1 MYQEFNQH
9 KRSDT
14 IKWIVAFSLIIVLM
28 AGVVASILIA
38 VRADKANKNPAS
50 VVELEDGSLVVNDS
64 VATAYNMPAKLLFA
78 ASSTP
83 REANPG
89 HTVSIRLT
97 ATVTPIEAENK
108 AVDWFVAW
116 VDQET
121 NNDKTVTDYVTVTPD
136 SDGSATATVVCKKAF
151 DGAEIVIT
159 VKTRDGGFT
168 AQCKV
173 IYVGNPSEMDIIVT
187 GATVKHD
194 NAWNVDIVEVKS
206 GETYLFDINF
216 DNDFGVVGKGFT
228 PNYKISGVSYGK
240 LVLKR
245 ETFDSNG
252 TITGTSEVEQEVCV
266 ADLWDSDQYIYTFM
280 QVQSSYAFY
289 NKFLIE
295 NGKLKVIAEDVYSS
309 TQGASYGRGGGAR
322 STFLRYQDNRLPY
335 VLVTVT
341 EQNTGLTKTLC
352 VRTTSG
358 VNGVSLSND
367 TLYI

>member
-1 MYQEFNQH
+1 M
-9 KRSDT
+9 
-14 IKWIVAFSLIIVLM
+14 
-28 AGVVASILIA
+28 
-38 VRADKANKNPAS
+38 
-50 VVELEDGSLVVNDS
+50 
-64 VATAYNMPAKLLFA
+64 
-78 ASSTP
+78 
-83 REANPG
+83 
-89 HTVSIRLT
+89 
-97 ATVTPIEAENK
+97 
-108 AVDWFVAW
+108 
-116 VDQET
+116 
-121 NNDKTVTDYVTVTPD
+121 
-136 SDGSATATVVCKKAF
+136 VCKKAF
-151 DGAEIVIT
+151 EGAEIVIT

-173 IYVGNPSEMDIIVT
+173 IYVGNPSEMDITVT
-187 GATVKHD
+187 DATVKHD
-194 NAWNVDIVEVKS
+194 DAWNVDIVEVKS

-309 TQGASYGRGGGAR
+309 TQGAAYGRGGGAR
-322 STFLRYQDNRLPY
+322 STFLRYQDNRVPY